1 MNNGPWVMI
10 RDWANDFQN
19 VPVSEIGGWSS
30 EFCVTW
36 AWNYDPDVPN
46 DNTTPHWLESKL
58 DQAPVLSPPASPIA
72 YALNFNETIK
82 VDANSCQVF
91 AQPKG
96 VFIAMVFTDSIAV
109 SKDSNLNSVL
119 AQRVGLFVTVP
130 DGLEQIAVSGHYDSA
145 SVIGGIRG

>member
-1 MNNGPWVMI
+1 
-10 RDWANDFQN
+10 
-19 VPVSEIGGWSS
+19 
-30 EFCVTW
+30 
-36 AWNYDPDVPN
+36 
-46 DNTTPHWLESKL
+46 
-58 DQAPVLSPPASPIA
+58 
-72 YALNFNETIK
+72 
-82 VDANSCQVF
+82 VF